1 VTRRIFLFFHR
12 SLLAAL
18 FLALSFVHVCASASE
33 GIDIAQAHLES
44 SEDGYRLSATFSFEL
59 NRTLDDAI
67 NHGIPLYFTTQV
79 EMTRPRWWWFDE
91 TAISAQRTVTI
102 SKNLLTG
109 EFQASVIGGI
119 QRSFHT
125 LEEALAML
133 RRPSRWVVA
142 ERSALKSGTTY
153 NVALRMRLDLDYVS
167 APIHII
173 SYNNSD
179 WRLASDWKNFP
190 FKVE

>member
-1 VTRRIFLFFHR
+1 
-12 SLLAAL
+12 
-18 FLALSFVHVCASASE
+18 
-33 GIDIAQAHLES
+33 
-44 SEDGYRLSATFSFEL
+44 
-59 NRTLDDAI
+59 
-67 NHGIPLYFTTQV
+67 
-79 EMTRPRWWWFDE
+79 
-91 TAISAQRTVTI
+91 
-102 SKNLLTG
+102 LTG